1 MKKYIIIVLVCMFA
15 LVGCNK
21 KTEKHIIPKDNLT
34 VSEKE
39 TEETSSQELITET
52 LTTDETTTK
61 ETTTEKSTTE
71 QPATTVE
78 KFTDVP
84 HVDESVYKP
93 NGKTPQLMKDVL
105 LSKAEFTFVET
116 KPYTNEK
123 VATWSMVL
131 SEFNYWVD
139 RFDDMVV
146 AIYDYRV
153 FDLDED
159 GYNEVMITLR
169 GNNNLIL
176 HYEDNK
182 VYGFMYADRG
192 MLNIYTSGI
201 FEGSSGAA
209 YTTYSTMSFDK
220 DFYEVTDVVGWEN
233 NKFFIEG
240 RDATQEEVIEYMDND
255 KFDYAIPRYKDVE
268 SILNME

>member
-1 MKKYIIIVLVCMFA
+1 MVKRKISLVL
-15 LVGCNK
+15 LVFVSIFLIACNGANSK
-21 KTEKHIIPKDNLT
+21 R
-34 VSEKE
+34 
-39 TEETSSQELITET
+39 TEEQQTTSKQAEIPSEESSSEESTKKEITTGE
-52 LTTDETTTK
+52 
-61 ETTTEKSTTE
+61 STTE
-71 QPATTVE
+71 QSTTE
-78 KFTDVP
+78 QITKGEELTDVP
-84 HVDESVYKP
+84 HVDKSIYKP

-139 RFDDMVV
+139 RFNDMVV

-176 HYEDNK
+176 HYEGNK
-182 VYGFMYADRG
+182 LYGFMYPERG

-201 FEGSSGAA
+201 FESSSGAA

-220 DFYEVTDVVGWEN
+220 DLYKVTDVVGWEN
-233 NKFFIEG
+233 NEFFIEG
-240 RDATQEEVIEYMDND
+240 KDATQEEVIEYMDNN
-255 KFDYAIPRYKDVE
+255 KFSYAIPRYKDVE

>member
-1 MKKYIIIVLVCMFA
+1 MVKRKISLVLLVFVSIFIVA
-15 LVGCNK
+15 CNGANNK
-21 KTEKHIIPKDNLT
+21 R
-34 VSEKE
+34 
-39 TEETSSQELITET
+39 TEEQQTTSKQTEISSEESSSEESTREEITT
-52 LTTDETTTK
+52 GETTA
-61 ETTTEKSTTE
+61 E
-71 QPATTVE
+71 QPTTTVE

-93 NGKTPQLMKDVL
+93 NGKTPQMMKDVL

-139 RFDDMVV
+139 CFDDMVV